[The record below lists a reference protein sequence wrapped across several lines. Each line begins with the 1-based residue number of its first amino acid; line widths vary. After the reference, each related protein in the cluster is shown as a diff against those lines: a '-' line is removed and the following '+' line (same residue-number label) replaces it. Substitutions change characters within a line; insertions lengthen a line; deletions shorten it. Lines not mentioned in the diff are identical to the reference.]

1 MTTEAYIV
9 ATATGAD
16 RLVMYR
22 RTNQIR
28 WLFADGLPAVWIKS
42 DSCSASLLLGRIS
55 GSVSAVNINRLL
67 LKKKKKVRTLPD
79 SKKQK
84 CARLSLFWGHLL
96 PTHPAAWQHY
106 IISQKKQKLAEMLHH
121 SQFVR
126 TDSPLCPIRQTETLQ
141 PHDEGVFSFW
151 GNHNTILEVRLHQY
165 IKLRPSGERG
175 MKDKR
180 ERPVVMQRRTQKQ
193 TAVLPT

>member
-1 MTTEAYIV
+1 MTFCRRFVFQDHNSRNEMWFACSLNKVWLLFSFPPVGSDFWFCVSSEYKQ
-9 ATATGAD
+9 AT
-16 RLVMYR
+16 
-22 RTNQIR
+22 I
-28 WLFADGLPAVWIKS
+28 
-42 DSCSASLLLGRIS
+42 
-55 GSVSAVNINRLL
+55 
-67 LKKKKKVRTLPD
+67 KKKKKVRTLPD